1 MLGDCFLTAKT
12 AKERKVF
19 FTTDLPA
26 GRQGSERKGIG
37 LVAFVGNS
45 ISTNVRLNMT

>member
-1 MLGDCFLTAKT
+1 MLGDCFLTAKTAKT

-37 LVAFVGNS
+37 LVAFVGTS
-45 ISTNVRLNMT
+45 I